1 MRTAKSYAPAIAWGI
16 FIFVLSVWPGKDFP
30 QLNFWWEELLS
41 VDKLVHFTFYALL
54 TALILRGYF
63 GIKNEKLK
71 IKDAYFNLGNAENRP
86 QILRFAV
93 YVATICA
100 AFGWLIEWIQKHFC
114 QDRMFDPFDGLANTV
129 GAFGMLG
136 VFIWRSR
143 K

>member
-1 MRTAKSYAPAIAWGI
+1 MTKVKSYAPAIAWGI

-30 QLNFWWEELLS
+30 QIDWWGEFFSL
-41 VDKLVHFTFYALL
+41 DKLVHFTFYALL

-63 GIKNEKLK
+63 QIKNAQLK
-71 IKDAYFNLGNAENRP
+71 IKNGIFKSINAENRP
-86 QILRFAV
+86 QILRFAC
-93 YVATICA
+93 YVAASCT
-100 AFGWLIEWIQKHFC
+100 AFGWLIEWIQEHFC
-114 QDRMFDPFDGLANTV
+114 QDRMFDPFDGLANTI